1 MLTLYIISH
10 YFFPQE
16 SNNNKPQLL
25 QASSIFLFIALFI
38 ILQTSLYL
46 IPKTG
51 LRVLGYASN
60 ISVEEVVRL
69 TNEKRAQSG
78 LAPLTLN
85 STLSNA
91 ARMKG
96 EDMINK
102 DYWAHVSPDG
112 TQPWRFFT
120 DAGYQYRYAGENLA
134 RDFSNPSSAVD
145 AWMASPTHKDNLLSS
160 KYHEIGIAVLEGDL
174 AGVDTTL
181 IVQLFG
187 TSLSATAEVGVPVA
201 HAEEVTQ
208 ELPAASEEVEE
219 VVVVET
225 KPVAL
230 AEAKELPNPTQIP
243 LLALANPPSTAG
255 QSAVS
260 SLTRISPFNATRNIS
275 IVVVGLLIMVFV
287 IDGVLVA
294 KRRIPRVA
302 GRTFAHISFLG
313 MILAIA
319 LILRAGRIL

>member
-1 MLTLYIISH
+1 MLTLYVISH
-10 YFFPQE
+10 YFFPQK
-16 SNNNKPQLL
+16 SNNNRPQLL

-51 LRVLGYASN
+51 LRVLGYAAN

-85 STLSNA
+85 STLSDA

-112 TQPWRFFT
+112 TEPWKFFT

-134 RDFSNPSSAVD
+134 RDFSNPSSAID
-145 AWMASPTHKDNLLSS
+145 AWMASQTHKDNMLSG
-160 KYHEIGIAVLEGDL
+160 KYQEIGIAVLEGDL

-187 TSLSATAEVGVPVA
+187 TSLSGSTEASVPIA
-201 HAEEVTQ
+201 HAEEVTK
-208 ELPAASEEVEE
+208 EGPITAEEVGIPPEPAVVAQAEE
-219 VVVVET
+219 
-225 KPVAL
+225 L
-230 AEAKELPNPTQIP
+230 SIPTTMP
-243 LLALANPPSTAG
+243 LLALAKPPTTAG

-260 SLTRISPFNATRNIS
+260 SITRISPFNATRNVS
-275 IVVVGLLIMVFV
+275 LVVVGLLIMVFA
-287 IDGVLVA
+287 IDAILVA
-294 KRRIPRVA
+294 RRRIPRVA

>member
-1 MLTLYIISH
+1 MLTLYLISH
-10 YFFPQE
+10 YFFPQQ
-16 SNNNKPQLL
+16 SNNNRPKLL

-51 LRVLGYASN
+51 LRVLGYAAN

-112 TQPWRFFT
+112 TEPWKFFT

-134 RDFSNPSSAVD
+134 RDFSNPSSAID
-145 AWMASPTHKDNLLSS
+145 AWMASPTHKDNMLSS
-160 KYHEIGIAVLEGDL
+160 KYQEIGIAVLEGDL

-187 TSLSATAEVGVPVA
+187 TSLSASTQASVPVA
-201 HAEEVTQ
+201 HAEEIT
-208 ELPAASEEVEE
+208 EEIPVIVEEE
-219 VVVVET
+219 VVPLEPPVEPVV
-225 KPVAL
+225 VAQ
-230 AEAKELPNPTQIP
+230 AEESLTPTAMP
-243 LLALANPPSTAG
+243 LLALAKPPTTAG

-260 SLTRISPFNATRNIS
+260 SITRISPFNATRNIS
-275 IVVVGLLIMVFV
+275 IIVVGLLIMVFT
-287 IDGVLVA
+287 IDGILVA
-294 KRRIPRVA
+294 RKRIPRVA